1 MSYALSAGV
10 SGLQAFQQMLDV
22 AGNNLANINTT
33 AYKASTVTFTE
44 LMGQTMSGASQP
56 TDQVGGTNPMQIGG
70 GVSVSSISVDTGQ
83 GSIIDTGND
92 LDMAIDGEGYFVVI
106 DGAGTS
112 LYTRTGTFS
121 VDAWGYLTDTST
133 GYRVQRRGTTGV
145 TEGFQDSQD
154 NGIKIPYE
162 TALPAN
168 KTTEVTMTGNL
179 SSDGASE
186 AQAQV
191 LVSNVAYTYEDG
203 SEALATTEI
212 DQLDQF
218 SEGSGTGG
226 QLAVGETGTI
236 TFEGYNPDGTD
247 MAGTLT
253 MTVDDTTTL
262 QDLLDHLNTNV
273 LNGATASLVDGQIT
287 LTDDETGYSLS
298 DISFTYDGDGSFET
312 PAYFKMTSVGGEEV
326 QHASITIY
334 DSQGGEHVLSGA
346 YVRSETV
353 NTWDFVVTSVTG
365 EIDEIGMDTRR
376 VIGITFDE
384 QTGAYTGVT
393 DGETSE
399 FQISYKSDP
408 DHPQLID
415 LNFGTAGAF
424 NGLTQFAGSST
435 AVARE
440 QDGYGAGN
448 LSSVA
453 VSTDGVIIGSFT
465 NGIKKD
471 LAMVE
476 VALFNNPAGLENVGG
491 GFYVTSGNSG
501 DPVSS
506 QATTGGAGAIRGSA
520 LEKSNVDTAVEFVN
534 LIEAQN
540 GYQAN
545 ARTITIANDILKELT
560 NLIR

>member
-33 AYKASTVTFTE
+33 AYKSSTVTFTE
-44 LMGQTMSGASQP
+44 VLGQTLAGASQP
-56 TDQVGGTNPMQIGG
+56 SDQVGGTNPMQIGG
-70 GVSVSSISVDTGQ
+70 GVAVSSIAVNTGQ
-83 GSIIDTGND
+83 GSIIDSGND
-92 LDMAIDGEGYFVVI
+92 LDMAIDGQGYFTVL
-106 DGAGTS
+106 DGAGAS

-121 VDAWGYLTDTST
+121 VDADGYLVDTAT
-133 GYRVQRRGTTGV
+133 GYRVQRLGTTG
-145 TEGFQDSQD
+145 EAEAFQDSGD
-154 NGIKIPYE
+154 SGIKIPYE

-168 KTTEVTMTGNL
+168 KTTQVTMTGNL
-179 SSDGASE
+179 SADATGE

-191 LVSNVAYTYEDG
+191 LVSNVSYTYEDG
-203 SEALATTEI
+203 TDALVTTEI

-218 SEGSGTGG
+218 SGGSGTGG
-226 QLAVGETGTI
+226 QLATGETGTI
-236 TFEGYNPDGTD
+236 TIAGYNPDGTA

-253 MTVDDTTTL
+253 MNVDDTTTL
-262 QDLLDHLNTNV
+262 QDLIDHLNDNV
-273 LNGATASLVDGQIT
+273 LSGSTASLADGQLTI
-287 LTDDETGYSLS
+287 TDDETGYSLS
-298 DISFTYDGDGSFET
+298 DISLSYEGSGALET
-312 PAYFKMTSVGGEEV
+312 PAYFKMKTVGGEEV

-346 YVRSETV
+346 YVRTDDV
-353 NTWDFVVTSVTG
+353 NTWDFIVTSVTG
-365 EIDEIGMDTRR
+365 EIDEIDMDSRR
-376 VIGITFDE
+376 VMGITFDE
-384 QTGAYTGVT
+384 QTGAYTGIA
-393 DGETSE
+393 DGETSV
-399 FQISYKSDP
+399 FQVAYKSDP

-415 LNFGTAGAF
+415 MNFGTAGSF

-448 LSSVA
+448 LASVA
-453 VSTDGVIIGSFT
+453 VSADGVIIGSFT
-465 NGIKKD
+465 NGVKKD

-476 VALFNNPAGLENVGG
+476 VALFNNPAGLQSVGG
-491 GFYVTSGNSG
+491 GYYVTSGNSG
-501 DPVSS
+501 SAVSS
-506 QATTGGAGAIRGSA
+506 QATTGGAGSIRGGA

-545 ARTITIANDILKELT
+545 ARTITIANDILQELT

>member
-33 AYKASTVTFTE
+33 AYKSSTVTFNE
-44 LMGQTMSGASQP
+44 LMGQTMATASQP
-56 TDQVGGTNPMQIGG
+56 TAQVGGTNPMQVGG
-70 GVSVSSISVDTGQ
+70 GVAVSSISVDTTQ

-92 LDMAIDGEGYFVVI
+92 LDMAIDGEGYFVVK
-106 DGAGTS
+106 DGTGAS
-112 LYTRTGTFS
+112 LYTRTGTFR
-121 VDAWGYLTDTST
+121 VDGDGYLVDTAT
-133 GYRVQRRGTTGV
+133 GYRVQRLGTTGEV
-145 TEGFQDSQD
+145 EGFQDAGDS
-154 NGIKIPYE
+154 GIQIPYE

-168 KTTEVTMTGNL
+168 ATTEITMTGNL
-179 SSDGASE
+179 SADGTDV

-191 LVSNVAYTYEDG
+191 LVSDIAYTYG
-203 SEALATTEI
+203 SGTEALPTTEI

-218 SEGSGTGG
+218 SGGSEADG
-226 QLAVGETGTI
+226 QLSTGETGTI
-236 TFEGYNPDGTD
+236 DIEGYDSDGT
-247 MAGTLT
+247 AFSGSF
-253 MTVDDTTTL
+253 TVDDTTTL
-262 QDLLDHLNTNV
+262 QDLVDHLNTSV
-273 LNGATASLVDGQIT
+273 LTGSTASLVDGQIT
-287 LTDDETGYSLS
+287 ITDDETGYSLS
-298 DISFTYDGDGSFET
+298 DISMSYSDSGTGTLET

-346 YVRSETV
+346 YVRSEDV

-365 EIDEIGMDTRR
+365 NIDEIQMDSRR
-376 VIGITFDE
+376 VIGINFDE
-384 QTGAYTGVT
+384 QTGAYAGVT
-393 DGETSE
+393 DGETSV
-399 FQISYKSDP
+399 FQVAYKGDP
-408 DHPQLID
+408 NHPQLID
-415 LNFGTAGAF
+415 MDFGTVGSF

-453 VSTDGVIIGSFT
+453 VSSDGVIIGSFT

-476 VALFNNPAGLENVGG
+476 VALFNNPAGLESAGG
-491 GFYVTSGNSG
+491 GYYVSSGNSG
-501 DPVSS
+501 AAVSS
-506 QATTGGAGAIRGSA
+506 QATTGGSGSIRGGA

-545 ARTITIANDILKELT
+545 ARTITIANDILQELT